1 MCVFS
6 LLLYSFTFL
15 FSPFSHF
22 IASRVFMRCINS
34 DRSTIWNLSIICTI
48 SGICAWGIKLRWCR
62 IWVLERRN
70 SSTSCR
76 TNCQQFHLTM
86 NIHNFIFNCAHLP
99 YIFALWDSKTFCCVF
114 FFIPTKHKGI
124 FARERASALAVRV
137 ISEIIS
143 EVCIDTWVKINC
155 TNKLRLRRRLRRGFT
170 FTSFCSSLAQS
181 NSYLITLGSATAFN
195 VASPNGSCKRQSV
208 NGARLTVIG

>member
-1 MCVFS
+1 MM
-6 LLLYSFTFL
+6 
-15 FSPFSHF
+15 P
-22 IASRVFMRCINS
+22 
-34 DRSTIWNLSIICTI
+34 NLSTWAPQLEHELSNQLPAI
-48 SGICAWGIKLRWCR
+48 SSHN
-62 IWVLERRN
+62 EY
-70 SSTSCR
+70 S
-76 TNCQQFHLTM
+76 QFHIQLRTL
-86 NIHNFIFNCAHLP
+86 AL
-99 YIFALWDSKTFCCVF
+99 YICFVRFQKTFCCVF
-114 FFIPTKHKGI
+114 FFYADETQRY
-124 FARERASALAVRV
+124 FLRERATALAVRV

-195 VASPNGSCKRQSV
+195 VASPNGSCERQSV